1 MKSLAENRRQNPSRR
16 ISKSL
21 MTSESHRILTIH
33 SDTIE
38 LNQLLKFEGLVSS
51 GGEAKQIINDGL
63 VTVKGETETRKRR
76 KLVHGDSIGFNGE
89 TYQVEGSTA

>member
-1 MKSLAENRRQNPSRR
+1 
-16 ISKSL
+16 
-21 MTSESHRILTIH
+21 MTSESRRIITIH

-51 GGEAKQIINDGL
+51 GGEAKQAINDGL
-63 VTVKGETETRKRR
+63 VSVNGETETRKRR
-76 KLVHGDSIGFNGE
+76 KLVQGDSIEFNGE

>member
-1 MKSLAENRRQNPSRR
+1 
-16 ISKSL
+16 
-21 MTSESHRILTIH
+21 MTSESRRIITIH

-51 GGEAKQIINDGL
+51 GGEAKQVINDGL
-63 VTVKGETETRKRR
+63 VSVNGETETRKRR
-76 KLVHGDSIGFNGE
+76 KLVQGDSIEFNKE